1 MEKIKV
7 SIIIPIYNVEN
18 YLDKCL
24 TSVVEQE
31 YKNIE
36 IICVNDGSK
45 DKSEEI
51 VLKYKEKD
59 KRIIYIK
66 KENGGLSSAR
76 NVGIDKASGDYICF
90 VDSDDWISKDYVSKL
105 MESIIENNSD
115 IAICN
120 IKQLYSDGK
129 EKEVTFKI
137 SNNKVL
143 NSHDALKELFIG
155 NVLQNHAVNKVYKIS
170 LFRDN
175 KIYFPIGKIY
185 EDVFT
190 TYKLFMVSSKIS
202 LINDYLYFYLQERE
216 GSILSKKFNDKRL
229 DLLDAIS
236 EIINDKKLT
245 KYNLN
250 DYLQI
255 FYIKQLIGLFYHIFP
270 YYTEKNKSYFQS
282 IFDKIKKHDS
292 HKCSKR
298 FMFNNK
304 LKFFDKIKFLIL
316 NTNPNLYCNIMRGY
330 LRINN

>member
-1 MEKIKV
+1 MEKLKV
-7 SIIIPIYNVEN
+7 SIIIPIYNVEK

-24 TSVVEQE
+24 SSVTEQK

-45 DKSEEI
+45 DKSEKI

-59 KRIIYIK
+59 KRIVYVK

-76 NVGIDKASGDYICF
+76 NTGIDKATGDYICF

-105 MESIIENNSD
+105 MDSIIENNSD

-129 EKEVTFKI
+129 EKKVSFKI
-137 SNNKVL
+137 SENKVL

-155 NVLQNHAVNKVYKIS
+155 TVLQNHAVNKVYKIS

-175 KIYFPIGKIY
+175 NIYFPIGKIY

-190 TYKLFMVSSKIS
+190 TYRLFMVASKIS

-229 DLLDAIS
+229 DLLDAIN
-236 EIINDKKLT
+236 EIISNK
-245 KYNLN
+245 NLVRYDLE
-250 DYLQI
+250 DYIQI

-270 YYTEKNKSYFQS
+270 YYNKENKSYFKS
-282 IFDKIKKHDS
+282 VFNKIKKHDS
-292 HKCSKR
+292 HKCSKH
-298 FMFNNK
+298 FILNSK
-304 LKFFDKIKFLIL
+304 LSIFEKIKFFIL
-316 NTNPNLYCNIMRGY
+316 NSNPNLYCNIMRRY
-330 LRINN
+330 LKK